1 MLRKTTLLLY
11 CAAIFAFPLAASA
24 DDARELNSESRRIDR
39 AAANASGTEVAARIA
54 ADFPGTFGT
63 PEETREIIAE
73 LRGGDLQGKDN
84 GALGYGE
91 IYLSLALAQELASAS
106 GMQAEDALNEVLGRR
121 IEGMGWGQ
129 IAKEFDL
136 RLGHVVS
143 RARSGNERLAAAFT
157 QQGRAE
163 RPERPIKPERPMRPE
178 RPERPERG
186 GRN

>member
-1 MLRKTTLLLY
+1 MLRRTTLLL
-11 CAAIFAFPLAASA
+11 CTAASLAFPVAAFSE
-24 DDARELNSESRRIDR
+24 DAGDLNGESRRIDR
-39 AAANASGTEVAARIA
+39 AAANASGSEVAARIA

-63 PEETREIIAE
+63 PQETREIIAD
-73 LRGGDLQGKDN
+73 LRGGDLQGKDQ

-106 GMQAEDALNEVLGRR
+106 GMQAADALNEVLGRR
-121 IEGMGWGQ
+121 IEGKGWGA

-136 RLGHVVS
+136 NLGRVVS
-143 RARSGNERLAAAFT
+143 RARSGNERLSVAFARPAKLE
-157 QQGRAE
+157 RAE
-163 RPERPIKPERPMRPE
+163 RPVKPERAQ